1 MAMCADFERRGVVE
15 SAPLIFLEYDAAIL
29 GLQNADGIQSQKRRQ
44 DALRSSG
51 QAGATKL
58 WRTEMM
64 MRRVR
69 VAVLAI
75 VAVGVVA
82 LLSGARVSAQ
92 KSATAKSPG
101 SAGERTATI
110 DMNLVKPEAE
120 GFSSERL
127 ENFHT
132 LMQGVVDRK
141 ELPGAVTILARH
153 GKIVD
158 FRVYGVKDL
167 ESGAKLEKDSIFR
180 DFSMTKP
187 VTAVAMMILY
197 EQGKWLPTD
206 PISKYIPEFKD
217 LKVFKD
223 VDAAGNM
230 VVEEPKHAPTMG
242 ELMTHT
248 AGFTYGFFGNT
259 TVDKEYAKQDVMNSK
274 SLQEFIDKLAK
285 IPLMYQPGTKWSYS
299 ASMDVQGYIIEKLSG
314 KSLPDFY
321 AEHIFKPLGMKDA
334 GFFVPA
340 DKRDR
345 FVTLYQGAANEP
357 LKPMNGRFNYESQPG
372 MPSGGG
378 GMVSTAED
386 YFRFASML
394 ANGGELNGVRIIS
407 PESVKLMSSN
417 HLAPNL
423 LTGEFGIGM
432 HVMRQGYGY
441 GYNCAVMFDP
451 PMAGFPDGKGE
462 YFWDGAAG
470 TWFWIDPTNDVVFV
484 GMIQRMLG
492 PASPNV
498 EYFSRSTIY
507 GALVEPKK

>member
-1 MAMCADFERRGVVE
+1 MMTGL
-15 SAPLIFLEYDAAIL
+15 SDA
-29 GLQNADGIQSQKRRQ
+29 
-44 DALRSSG
+44 
-51 QAGATKL
+51 
-58 WRTEMM
+58 EMKM
-64 MRRVR
+64 NRVR
-69 VAVLAI
+69 VAMLAAVAGAI
-75 VAVGVVA
+75 VMVG
-82 LLSGARVSAQ
+82 GARVSAQ
-92 KSATAKSPG
+92 KN
-101 SAGERTATI
+101 AGGKGAGGGAERTATI
-110 DMNLVKPEAE
+110 DMNVVKPEAE

-127 ENFHT
+127 ENFHA

-153 GKIVD
+153 GKVID
-158 FRVYGVKDL
+158 YRVFGVKDL

-197 EQGKWLPTD
+197 EQGKWLPMD

-259 TVDKEYAKQDVMNSK
+259 PVDKEYAKQKVMESK
-274 SLQEFIDKLAK
+274 SLQEFIDRLAK

-314 KSLPDFY
+314 QSLPDFY

-340 DKRDR
+340 EKRAR
-345 FVTLYQGAANEP
+345 FVTLYQGSEKEP
-357 LKPMNGRFNYESQPG
+357 LKAVKFGGDYETAPG

-386 YFRFASML
+386 YYRFASML
-394 ANGGELNGVRIIS
+394 ASGGELNGVRIIS
-407 PESVKLMSSN
+407 PESVTLMSSN
-417 HLAPNL
+417 HLAPHL
-423 LTGEFGIGM
+423 LTGEFGIGS
-432 HVMRQGYGY
+432 HTMRAGFGY
-441 GYNCAVMFDP
+441 GYNCAVVFDP
-451 PMAGFPDGKGE
+451 PTAGLPDGKGE
-462 YFWDGAAG
+462 FFWDGAAG
-470 TWFWIDPTNDVVFV
+470 TWFWVDPTNDVVFV
-484 GMIQRMLG
+484 GMIQRMFG
-492 PASPNV
+492 PGAPNV
-498 EYFSRSTIY
+498 EYSSRSTIY